1 MKYLLQI
8 MKIEQT
14 TAKQYLNI
22 NSHELKLFK
31 LHQCDSKL
39 NEQIHFRKKKKYIN
53 IKLITYVHMY
63 IYQIK

>member
-1 MKYLLQI
+1 M
-8 MKIEQT
+8 
-14 TAKQYLNI
+14 

-39 NEQIHFRKKKKYIN
+39 NEQIHFRKKKYIYIN

-63 IYQIK
+63 IFQNNSHSMTTIYLEYRTF

>member
-39 NEQIHFRKKKKYIN
+39 NEQIHFRKKKYI
-53 IKLITYVHMY
+53 
-63 IYQIK
+63 